1 VRILV
6 VGAGAVG
13 GYFGARLIQAGVDA
27 AFLVRP
33 ARAESL
39 AGMGLALVEPDGSR
53 ETVAVR
59 ALTVTQLDEPW
70 DVVLVA
76 VKGSSLEGAMDDI
89 APAVGDSTVVLPL
102 LNGMGHL
109 AQLVDRFGAG
119 RVLGGVCEVATEPAP
134 DGAIRH
140 LVPGGMIRFGELDGS
155 SSTRVVG
162 IAQTFAPARFA
173 SRTSETIVQDMWE
186 KWLFMASGGAVG
198 VLLGGSV
205 GDIAVV
211 RGGPAAEGRIV
222 DEALAVLEAAGH
234 TARADAAAR
243 VRSVLTADGSPFTTS
258 LFRDF
263 RAGRPTEGEAVIG
276 DFVDVAEQH
285 GVAVPLL
292 AAAAVRLRVASTGRG
307 GQA

>member
-1 VRILV
+1 MRILV

-13 GYFGARLIQAGVDA
+13 GYFGARLIQAGTDT
-27 AFLVRP
+27 AFLVRS
-33 ARAESL
+33 ARAQSL
-39 AGMGLALVEPDGSR
+39 AGTGLALVEPDGSR
-53 ETVAVR
+53 AMVAAR
-59 ALTVTQLDEPW
+59 ALTATQLAEPW

-76 VKGSSLEGAMDDI
+76 VKGSSLDGAMDDV
-89 APAVGDSTVVLPL
+89 APAVGDSTAVLPL
-102 LNGMGHL
+102 LNGIGHL
-109 AQLVDRFGAG
+109 ARLIDRFGAG
-119 RVLGGVCEVATEPAP
+119 RVLGGVCEVATELAP
-134 DGAIRH
+134 DGAIRQ

-155 SSTRVVG
+155 SSARVAG
-162 IAQTFAPARFA
+162 IAQAFAAAPFA

-205 GDIAVV
+205 GDIAAV
-211 RGGPAAEGRIV
+211 RGGSAAEGRIV

-234 TARADAAAR
+234 AARAEAAAR

-292 AAAAVRLRVASTGRG
+292 AAAAVRLRVASTGPG